1 MAKKITP
8 IAASSK
14 QLIAIEGPPVYMIAL
29 LDQLQFALAG
39 IPVFGLLTFHLTT
52 NHPTSE
58 CGGNQEGCK
67 TDRLDQRVNLMH
79 FPNSGDA
86 QSRPGSTLEN
96 L

>member
-39 IPVFGLLTFHLTT
+39 IQYSV
-52 NHPTSE
+52 
-58 CGGNQEGCK
+58 C
-67 TDRLDQRVNLMH
+67 
-79 FPNSGDA
+79 
-86 QSRPGSTLEN
+86 
-96 L
+96 